1 MFSFVWSG
9 GLMAWAL
16 AMERDQDWKK
26 LLQFQPGVFV
36 NREIG
41 ERLRKKQTIQRTG
54 TKGRCWAP

>member
-1 MFSFVWSG
+1 
-9 GLMAWAL
+9 MAWAL